1 MAFTKTLTQT
11 NNFGVESTIPDA
23 YIRVDEVR
31 IGKTSAVASVGVYSA
46 DKTKLFYSM
55 QQSFAHSV
63 SDSTNSIAQAYQSLK
78 TSKDT
83 PQFADAVDC

>member
-1 MAFTKTLTQT
+1 MALTKTLTQT

-31 IGKTSAVASVGVYSA
+31 IEKTSAVASVGVYTA
-46 DKTKLFYSM
+46 DKTKLLYSM
-55 QQSFAHSV
+55 PHSFAHSV
-63 SDSTNSIAQAYQSLK
+63 DSPDNSIAQAYQSLK
-78 TSKDT
+78 TSVDT